1 MYERFTDRARKV
13 MQLAN
18 QEAQRFN
25 HEYIG
30 TEHVLLGLVKEGSG
44 VAANVLKNLD
54 VDLRKIRLEVEK
66 LVQSGPEMVT
76 MGKLPQTPRAKKV
89 LEYSMEEARSLNHNY
104 VGTEHILLGL
114 LREQEGVAAQVL
126 MNLGMKLEDVRE
138 EVLNLLGHGLENG
151 EQDERSRHDS
161 GSSESSGKSSKS
173 KTPALDSFGRDLTE
187 LAKQGKLD
195 PVIGRDQEIERSIQ
209 VLCRRTK
216 NNPVLL
222 GEAGVGKTA
231 IIEGFAQ
238 RVIDGEVPDLLADK
252 RIVVLDLAM
261 MVAGTKYRGQFEE
274 RIKAVMNEVRRAKN
288 TILFIDELHT
298 LVGAGGAEGAID
310 AANVL
315 KPALARGE
323 IQCIGATT
331 LDEYRKYIEKDNA
344 LARRFQEI
352 IVNPTNKE
360 ETVEILKGLRQ
371 RYEEHHRVEFTDEAL
386 ETAVEFSERYIP
398 ARCLPDKA
406 IDVIDEAGARIRLK
420 TMTRPP
426 NLKELDTEIEALNGE
441 KEEAVANQ
449 DFEKAAA
456 LRDSADKLRK
466 KKENITQEWR
476 EKSAEAGGVVDE
488 DVIAEVVSKMT
499 GVPLTRLSTE
509 EGKRLMA
516 MESELHKTVIS
527 QASAVTAIS
536 KAVRRSRSGLK
547 DPKRPTGCFLF
558 AGPTGVGKTL
568 LAKALAEYMFG
579 DAEALIHIDMSEY
592 MEKHNIS
599 RLIGAPPGYVGF
611 EEGGQL
617 TEKIRR
623 RPYAVVLLDE
633 IEKAHP
639 DVFNMLLQ
647 VMEEGRLTDSFGRNV
662 DFRNTI
668 LIMTTNAGADAIK
681 NEASFGFQAPDN
693 DASYESMKVRVLEQ
707 IERVFRPEFLN
718 RLDDTI
724 IFRHLD
730 INDLKQVIDLE
741 LAKVRERLA
750 DMNIALELT
759 DDAKEYLV
767 NAGSNTDYGAR
778 PLRRAIESRVEDP
791 LSEELLKGE
800 FEDKNKIVVD
810 AIWDDDHERITRLD
824 FQGEFCEKVVVSDDE
839 DGDGAEAVATKT
851 KRKTKAKP
859 KAKAKS
865 KAKPKAKPKS
875 TPE

>member
-30 TEHVLLGLVKEGSG
+30 TEHILLGLVKEGSG

-76 MGKLPQTPRAKKV
+76 IGKLPQTPRAKKV
-89 LEYSMEEARSLNHNY
+89 IEYSMEEARNLNHNY

-138 EVLNLLGHGLENG
+138 EVLNLLGHGMESAEVG
-151 EQDERSRHDS
+151 ERGGREGTGGAEPGQPAK
-161 GSSESSGKSSKS
+161 GGKS

-187 LAKQGKLD
+187 LARQGKLD
-195 PVIGRDQEIERSIQ
+195 PVIGREREIERATQ

-231 IIEGFAQ
+231 IVEGFAQ
-238 RVIDGEVPDLLADK
+238 RVINGEVPEILADK

-274 RIKAVMNEVRRAKN
+274 RIKAVMNEVRRARN

-352 IVNPTNKE
+352 MVEPTGKT
-360 ETVEILKGLRQ
+360 ETIQILKGLKD
-371 RYEEHHRVEFTDEAL
+371 RYEEHHRVQITDDAIVA
-386 ETAVEFSERYIP
+386 AVEMSERYIT

-406 IDVIDEAGARIRLK
+406 IDVIDEAGARVRLR
-420 TMTRPP
+420 TMSKPP
-426 NLKELDTEIEALNGE
+426 DLKDIDDEVERLNKE
-441 KEEAVANQ
+441 KEDAVANQ
-449 DFEKAAA
+449 DFEKAAS
-456 LRDSADKLRK
+456 LRDQADKLRR
-466 KKENITQEWR
+466 KKEQITRDWR
-476 EKSAEAGGVVDE
+476 EKSRETDGVVDE
-488 DVIAEVVSKMT
+488 EVVAEVVSKMT
-499 GVPLTRLSTE
+499 GIPLTRLSTE
-509 EGKRLMA
+509 DSLRLMN
-516 MESELHKTVIS
+516 MEAELHKRVVS
-527 QASAVTAIS
+527 QEQAVTAVA

-547 DPKRPTGCFLF
+547 DPKRPTGCFVF

-568 LAKALAEYMFG
+568 LAKALAETLFG

-592 MEKHNIS
+592 MEKHNVS
-599 RLIGAPPGYVGF
+599 RLIGAPPGYVGY

-647 VMEEGRLTDSFGRNV
+647 VMEEGRLTDSFGRQV

-668 LIMTTNAGADAIK
+668 LILTTNAGADAIK
-681 NEASFGFQAPDN
+681 NESAFGFTKPDG
-693 DASYESMKVRVLEQ
+693 DASYESMKSRVMDSIQ
-707 IERVFRPEFLN
+707 RVFRPEFLN

-724 IFRHLD
+724 IFRHL
-730 INDLKQVIDLE
+730 NKEDLKKVIDFEMTKVLQRLHERGLE
-741 LAKVRERLA
+741 LK
-750 DMNIALELT
+750 LT
-759 DDAKEYLV
+759 DEAKEFIIKQ
-767 NAGSNTDYGAR
+767 GSDLDYGAR
-778 PLRRAIESRVEDP
+778 PLRRAIEQRVEDP
-791 LSEELLKGE
+791 LAEELLRGT
-800 FEDKNKIVVD
+800 FEGKNTITVE
-810 AIWDDDHERITRLD
+810 AIKDSDGKITRLD
-824 FQGEFCEKVVVSDDE
+824 FKGEVRDQSETVE
-839 DGDGAEAVATKT
+839 PAAAAGA
-851 KRKTKAKP
+851 
-859 KAKAKS
+859 
-865 KAKPKAKPKS
+865 
-875 TPE
+875 

>member
-30 TEHVLLGLVKEGSG
+30 TEHILLGLVKEGSG

-89 LEYSMEEARSLNHNY
+89 IEYSMEEARNLNHNY

-126 MNLGMKLEDVRE
+126 MNLGLKLDDVRE
-138 EVLNLLGHGLENG
+138 EVLNLLGHGLEPEG
-151 EQDERSRHDS
+151 GDRGGREA
-161 GSSESSGKSSKS
+161 GSSVAEASSSKSSKS

-187 LAKQGKLD
+187 LARQGKLD
-195 PVIGRDQEIERSIQ
+195 PVIGRANEIERAVQ

-238 RVIDGEVPDLLADK
+238 RVIGGNVPEILSDK

-352 IVNPTNKE
+352 VVDPTSSD
-360 ETVEILKGLRQ
+360 ETVEILKGLRE
-371 RYEEHHRVEFTDEAL
+371 RYEEHHRVQITDDAL
-386 ETAVEFSERYIP
+386 LAAVEMSDRYITG
-398 ARCLPDKA
+398 RCLPDKA
-406 IDVIDEAGARIRLK
+406 IDVIDEAGARVRLRS
-420 TMTRPP
+420 MTKPP
-426 NLKELDTEIEALNGE
+426 DLKEIDDEVERLNKE
-441 KEEAVANQ
+441 KEEAVAKQ
-449 DFEKAAA
+449 DFEKAAS
-456 LRDSADKLRK
+456 LRDQADKLRK
-466 KKENITQEWR
+466 KKDQIKREWR
-476 EKSAEAGGVVDE
+476 EKSQETDGVVDE
-488 DVIAEVVSKMT
+488 EIIAEVVSKMT
-499 GVPLTRLSTE
+499 GIPLTRLSTE
-509 EGKRLMA
+509 DSLRLMK
-516 MESELHKTVIS
+516 MEDELHQRVIS
-527 QASAVTAIS
+527 QDAAVKAIS
-536 KAVRRSRSGLK
+536 KAVRRSRAGLK
-547 DPKRPTGCFLF
+547 DPKRPTGCFVF

-568 LAKALAEYMFG
+568 LAKALAEFMFG
-579 DAEALIHIDMSEY
+579 DQDALITIDMSEY
-592 MEKHNIS
+592 MEKHNLS
-599 RLIGAPPGYVGF
+599 RLIGAPPGYVGY

-639 DVFNMLLQ
+639 DIFNMLLQ

-662 DFRNTI
+662 DFRNVI
-668 LIMTTNAGADAIK
+668 LIMTTNAGAHAIK
-681 NEASFGFQAPDN
+681 NESAFGLPGAGEDESFEG
-693 DASYESMKVRVLEQ
+693 MKRRVMEE
-707 IERVFRPEFLN
+707 IEKVFRPEFLN

-724 IFRHLD
+724 IFRHLTKE
-730 INDLKQVIDLE
+730 DLKDVVDLE
-741 LAKVRERLA
+741 LRKIRERLV
-750 DMNIALELT
+750 DRGFDLVLT
-759 DDAKEYLV
+759 EEAKDFLIKKGT
-767 NAGSNTDYGAR
+767 NLDFGAR
-778 PLRRAIESRVEDP
+778 PLRRALEGFVEDP
-791 LSEELLKGE
+791 LAEEMLQGS
-800 FEDKNKIVVD
+800 FQGMNKIVVE
-810 AIWDDDHERITRLD
+810 AVADDDGKVRHLK
-824 FQGEFCEKVVVSDDE
+824 FQGELVETEPEPVAAASSGE
-839 DGDGAEAVATKT
+839 AAEEGEET
-851 KRKTKAKP
+851 
-859 KAKAKS
+859 S
-865 KAKPKAKPKS
+865 
-875 TPE
+875 

>member
-30 TEHVLLGLVKEGSG
+30 TEHILLGLVKEGSG

-89 LEYSMEEARSLNHNY
+89 IEYSMEEARNLNHNY

-114 LREQEGVAAQVL
+114 LREADGVAAQVL
-126 MNLGMKLEDVRE
+126 MNLGLKLDDVRE
-138 EVLNLLGHGLENG
+138 EVLNLLGHGMETEG
-151 EQDERSRHDS
+151 GDRGGRETGPAES
-161 GSSESSGKSSKS
+161 GQAKGGKS

-187 LAKQGKLD
+187 LARQGKLD
-195 PVIGRDQEIERSIQ
+195 PVIGREREIERAIQ
-209 VLCRRTK
+209 ILCRRAK

-231 IIEGFAQ
+231 IVEGFAQ
-238 RVIDGEVPDLLADK
+238 RVVNGNVPEILTEK

-331 LDEYRKYIEKDNA
+331 LDEYRKYIEKDSA
-344 LARRFQEI
+344 LDRRFQLI
-352 IVNPTNKE
+352 MVDPATKD
-360 ETVEILKGLRQ
+360 ETVEILKGLRD
-371 RYEEHHRVEFTDEAL
+371 RYEEHHRVQITDDAL
-386 ETAVEFSERYIP
+386 DAAVEFSSRYITG
-398 ARCLPDKA
+398 RCLPDKA
-406 IDVIDEAGARIRLK
+406 IDVIDEAGARVRLRS
-420 TMTRPP
+420 MTRPP
-426 NLKELDTEIEALNGE
+426 DLKDIDEQVERLNKD

-449 DFEKAAA
+449 DFEAAA
-456 LRDSADKLRK
+456 SLRDQAEKLRA
-466 KKENITQEWR
+466 KKESITRDWR
-476 EKSAEAGGVVDE
+476 EKSRQTDGVVDE
-488 DVIAEVVSKMT
+488 DVIAEVVSKIT
-499 GVPLTRLSTE
+499 GIPLTRLSTE
-509 EGKRLMA
+509 DSLRLMN
-516 MESELHKTVIS
+516 MEQDLHKRVIS
-527 QASAVTAIS
+527 QEAAITAIS

-547 DPKRPTGCFLF
+547 DPKRPTGCFVF

-568 LAKALAEYMFG
+568 LAKALAEFLFG
-579 DAEALIHIDMSEY
+579 DDEALIQIDMSEY
-592 MEKHNIS
+592 GEKHNAS
-599 RLIGAPPGYVGF
+599 RLIGAPPGYVGY

-623 RPYAVVLLDE
+623 RPYSVVLLDE
-633 IEKAHP
+633 IEKAHT
-639 DVFNMLLQ
+639 DIFNVLLQ
-647 VMEEGRLTDSFGRNV
+647 VMEEGRLTDGIGRSV
-662 DFRNTI
+662 DFRNCV
-668 LIMTTNAGADAIK
+668 LIMTTNAGAEAIK
-681 NEASFGFQAPDN
+681 NEQGFGFQKPDD
-693 DASYESMKVRVLEQ
+693 DASYDSMKERVLER
-707 IERVFRPEFLN
+707 IEKHFRPEFLN

-724 IFRHLD
+724 IFRHLT
-730 INDLKQVIDLE
+730 NADLKQVVDLE
-741 LAKVRERLA
+741 LEKVHERLRERGH
-750 DMNIALELT
+750 DMQLSDE
-759 DDAKEYLV
+759 AKQFLV
-767 NAGSNTDYGAR
+767 KHGSNLDYGAR
-778 PLRRAIESRVEDP
+778 PLRRAIENFVEDP

-800 FEDKNKIVVD
+800 FQGKDLIVVD
-810 AIWDDDHERITRLD
+810 AVKDPDTGKTKHLSFIGKTT
-824 FQGEFCEKVVVSDDE
+824 EKP
-839 DGDGAEAVATKT
+839 AEPAGAVAGGGEEG
-851 KRKTKAKP
+851 
-859 KAKAKS
+859 S
-865 KAKPKAKPKS
+865 S
-875 TPE
+875 ETPES

>member
-30 TEHVLLGLVKEGSG
+30 TEHILLGLVKEGSG

-89 LEYSMEEARSLNHNY
+89 IEYSMEEARNLNHNY

-126 MNLGMKLEDVRE
+126 MNLGLKLEDVRE
-138 EVLNLLGHGLENG
+138 EVLNLLGHGMEG
-151 EQDERSRHDS
+151 
-161 GSSESSGKSSKS
+161 GESSRAGREGAGGGEAAAKGGKS

-187 LAKQGKLD
+187 LARQGKLD
-195 PVIGRDQEIERSIQ
+195 PVIGREREIERAIQ
-209 VLCRRTK
+209 ILCRRTK

-231 IIEGFAQ
+231 IVEGFAQ
-238 RVIDGEVPDLLADK
+238 RVVSGNVPELLADK

-274 RIKAVMNEVRRAKN
+274 RIKAVMNEVRRARN

-331 LDEYRKYIEKDNA
+331 LDEYRKYIEKDSA
-344 LARRFQEI
+344 LDRRFQLI
-352 IVNPTNKE
+352 MVDPSTNE
-360 ETVEILKGLRQ
+360 EAIEILKGLRD
-371 RYEEHHRVEFTDEAL
+371 RYEEHHRVQITDDAIVS
-386 ETAVEFSERYIP
+386 AVEMSSRYITG
-398 ARCLPDKA
+398 RCLPDKA
-406 IDVIDEAGARIRLK
+406 IDVIDEAGARVRLR

-426 NLKELDTEIEALNGE
+426 DLKEIDEEVERLNKE

-456 LRDSADKLRK
+456 LRDQADKLRK
-466 KKENITQEWR
+466 KKDSITREWR
-476 EKSAEAGGVVDE
+476 EKSRQTDGVVDE
-488 DVIAEVVSKMT
+488 EVIADVVSKMT
-499 GVPLTRLSTE
+499 GIPLTRLSTE
-509 EGKRLMA
+509 DSLRLMK
-516 MESELHKTVIS
+516 MEEDLHKRVIS
-527 QASAVTAIS
+527 QDEAVKAIS

-547 DPKRPTGCFLF
+547 DPKRPTGCFIF

-568 LAKALAEYMFG
+568 LAKALAEFMFG
-579 DAEALIHIDMSEY
+579 DEDALIQIDMSEY
-592 MEKHNIS
+592 MEKHNVS
-599 RLIGAPPGYVGF
+599 RLIGAPPGYVGY

-647 VMEEGRLTDSFGRNV
+647 VMEEGRLTDSFGRNI
-662 DFRNTI
+662 DFRNCV
-668 LIMTTNAGADAIK
+668 LIMTTNAGAEAIK
-681 NEASFGFQAPDN
+681 NEQAFGFQKPDD
-693 DASYESMKVRVLEQ
+693 DASYESMKQRVNES

-724 IFRHLD
+724 IFRHLNND
-730 INDLKQVIDLE
+730 DLKRVIDLE
-741 LAKVRERLA
+741 LAKVRNRLHERGHE
-750 DMNIALELT
+750 LELT
-759 DDAKEYLV
+759 DAAKEFLIKK
-767 NAGSNTDYGAR
+767 GSNTDYGAR
-778 PLRRAIESRVEDP
+778 PLRRALENFVEDP

-800 FEDKNKIVVD
+800 FQGKDKILVD
-810 AIWDDDHERITRLD
+810 AVKDEEGKVKRLSFTGIEAKTEPD
-824 FQGEFCEKVVVSDDE
+824 AVGT
-839 DGDGAEAVATKT
+839 AVASRTGS
-851 KRKTKAKP
+851 
-859 KAKAKS
+859 S
-865 KAKPKAKPKS
+865 K
-875 TPE
+875 

>member
-30 TEHVLLGLVKEGSG
+30 TEHILLGLVKEGSG

-76 MGKLPQTPRAKKV
+76 IGKLPQTPRAKKV
-89 LEYSMEEARSLNHNY
+89 IEYSMEEARNLNHNY

-126 MNLGMKLEDVRE
+126 MNLGLKLDDVRE
-138 EVLNLLGHGLENG
+138 EVLNLLGHGM
-151 EQDERSRHDS
+151 DS
-161 GSSESSGKSSKS
+161 GEGGERGGREGAGDREASGAAKGAKS

-187 LAKQGKLD
+187 LAKQNKLD
-195 PVIGRDQEIERSIQ
+195 PVIGRSREIERAVQI
-209 VLCRRTK
+209 LCRRSK

-231 IIEGFAQ
+231 IVEGFAQ
-238 RVIDGEVPDLLADK
+238 RVIAGDVPEILADK

-352 IVNPTNKE
+352 IVEPTNKD
-360 ETVEILKGLRQ
+360 ETIEILKGLRE
-371 RYEEHHRVEFTDEAL
+371 RYEEHHRVKFTDDAVVA
-386 ETAVEFSERYIP
+386 AVEMSERYIT

-406 IDVIDEAGARIRLK
+406 IDVIDEAGARIRLRNMSK
-420 TMTRPP
+420 PP
-426 NLKELDTEIEALNGE
+426 DLKELDEDIEKLNKD
-441 KEEAVANQ
+441 KEDAVANQ
-449 DFEKAAA
+449 DFEKAAS
-456 LRDSADKLRK
+456 LRDKADKLRK
-466 KKENITQEWR
+466 KKEEITRDWR
-476 EKSAEAGGVVDE
+476 EKSRETDGIVDE
-488 DVIAEVVSKMT
+488 EVISEVVSKMT
-499 GVPLTRLSTE
+499 GIPLTRLSTE
-509 EGKRLMA
+509 DSARLMK
-516 MESELHKTVIS
+516 MEEELHKRVVS
-527 QASAVTAIS
+527 QEQAVAAVA

-547 DPKRPTGCFLF
+547 DPRRPTGCFVF

-579 DAEALIHIDMSEY
+579 DADALVHIDMSEY

-599 RLIGAPPGYVGF
+599 RLIGAPPGYVGY

-662 DFRNTI
+662 DFRNVI
-668 LIMTTNAGADAIK
+668 LILTTNAGAEAIK
-681 NEASFGFQAPDN
+681 NESAFGFQKPD
-693 DASYESMKVRVLEQ
+693 DDSSYESMKARVMDQ

-724 IFRHLD
+724 IFRHL
-730 INDLKQVIDLE
+730 NKEDLKKVIDFE
-741 LAKVRERLA
+741 LSKVRERLV
-750 DMNIALELT
+750 DRGFELILT
-759 DDAKEYLV
+759 DESKEFLIKKGA
-767 NAGSNTDYGAR
+767 NLDYGAR
-778 PLRRAIESRVEDP
+778 PLRRAIEQRIEDP
-791 LSEELLKGE
+791 LAEEILRGA
-800 FEDKNKIVVD
+800 FEGVNTIVVD
-810 AIWDDDHERITRLD
+810 AA
-824 FQGEFCEKVVVSDDE
+824 KDDE
-839 DGDGAEAVATKT
+839 GKTVRLLFRGENRQREEEPVAVGSNEA
-851 KRKTKAKP
+851 R
-859 KAKAKS
+859 
-865 KAKPKAKPKS
+865 
-875 TPE
+875 